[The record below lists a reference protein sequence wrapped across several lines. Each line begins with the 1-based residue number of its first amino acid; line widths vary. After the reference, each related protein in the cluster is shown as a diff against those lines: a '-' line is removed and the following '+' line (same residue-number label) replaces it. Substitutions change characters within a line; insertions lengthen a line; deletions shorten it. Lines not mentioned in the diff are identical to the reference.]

1 LVEKEALTSGTNL
14 RFINVLILILF
25 CILGLTG
32 LYGLF
37 WTFPSPLFE
46 IHRIAGWAL
55 IVLIP
60 GKSAI
65 ALRSLARGLSGHF
78 ARDIL
83 IAVSALLAIATA
95 IILVLVLMWTWQL
108 GSYYVWI
115 GPFAY
120 SAIGW
125 HWGIALGLAPL
136 FIIHVWKRWPKP
148 KRQDFLGRR
157 QALKLMGF
165 GAAAIASWGIA
176 ETLAR
181 SIEKTGAERRF
192 TGSREDG
199 SFRGL
204 GFPITN
210 GADQGKIKLDPLT
223 WTLTL
228 KGLIKKPLTLNYED
242 VLALSTS
249 EVTAT
254 IDCTGGWYST
264 QIWRGVRLID
274 LLAQA
279 QVKEEKFYIVL
290 RDVSGYTA
298 RFLWTEVSEIM
309 LATHVGDQALNHWH
323 GYPLRA
329 VVPAR
334 RGGHW
339 VKWLTEI
346 EIAKI

>member
-210 GADQGKIKLDPLT
+210 DLD
-223 WTLTL
+223 
-228 KGLIKKPLTLNYED
+228 
-242 VLALSTS
+242 
-249 EVTAT
+249 
-254 IDCTGGWYST
+254 
-264 QIWRGVRLID
+264 
-274 LLAQA
+274 
-279 QVKEEKFYIVL
+279 
-290 RDVSGYTA
+290 
-298 RFLWTEVSEIM
+298 
-309 LATHVGDQALNHWH
+309 THS
-323 GYPLRA
+323 
-329 VVPAR
+329 
-334 RGGHW
+334 
-339 VKWLTEI
+339 
-346 EIAKI
+346 